1 MPPRIDSFLR
11 MVVEQRASDLHFHA
25 GLVPLVRHD
34 GDLTPLPFR
43 PLSAE
48 ETRRFLFE
56 IMSPEQRA
64 GFEKTQELDFA
75 YAVEGLGRFRVNT
88 FVQSR
93 GLGAVF
99 RVIPSKIPTIDELDV
114 PQVLKK
120 LGALQN
126 GLVLVTGPTGSGKTT
141 TLAAAIHEINRAAQ
155 RHIITIEDPIEY
167 VHKPLRSVI
176 TQRQVGMHTESFAS
190 ALRSALRESPDVIV
204 IGELR
209 DLETVML
216 ALSAAETGALVFGTL
231 HTNSAAKAIDRLI
244 DVCPEELHAQVRVTL
259 SAILRGVVAQQLIK
273 RAAGDGMVVA
283 AEVLLPSIALS
294 HMIREG
300 KVHQVDAYIQ
310 SSEGEG
316 SDMQSLDSA
325 LCRLVRNGVVE
336 VDEAASVAT
345 LPDTIRRAGA
355 LLD

>member
-34 GDLTPLPFR
+34 GDLIALPFR

-48 ETRRFLFE
+48 ETRRFLYE

-141 TLAAAIHEINRAAQ
+141 TLAAAIHEINRVAQ